1 MKGGRRNAARS
12 GSWRGADRGLASVG
26 ARLPSVGL
34 SFWTIAL
41 LAAALGRS
49 SATALASTLDL
60 GPIIGAALFTEV
72 FAAAVAAQMAV
83 RSLHPFLFWTVVV
96 AAAIAGGA
104 IVQLARTLLVDN
116 QGAAFVLA
124 VVVAAAV
131 LALGYRATAP
141 GDRADDQGPGT
152 ELMFWI
158 AVLLSQI
165 AGLVMGD
172 WMLAASADSRGVV
185 MIAIGV
191 AFVVTLIGMRRG
203 ARGATFWM
211 ALALGSALAVALAG
225 WIDGPAARG
234 GLGLNRFSLSA
245 LLLAALLLCVLHAPQ
260 PGPRR
265 AGPTR

>member
-12 GSWRGADRGLASVG
+12 GSWRLARRGLAGAG
-26 ARLPSVGL
+26 ARVPPVGIG
-34 SFWTIAL
+34 FWTLAF

-49 SATALASTLDL
+49 GAPALASTLGL
-60 GPIIGAALFTEV
+60 GPIIGAVLFTEV

-96 AAAIAGGA
+96 AAAVAGDA
-104 IVQLARTLLVDN
+104 IVQLARTLLADN
-116 QGAAFVLA
+116 QGGAFALVA
-124 VVVAAAV
+124 VVAVAM
-131 LALGYRATAP
+131 LALGYRAAEP

-165 AGLVMGD
+165 VGVVIGD
-172 WMLAASADSRGVV
+172 WILAAPIDSIGVV
-185 MIAIGV
+185 MIAIGLALV
-191 AFVVTLIGMRRG
+191 ATLLVSRRG
-203 ARGATFWM
+203 ARGVAFWL
-211 ALALGSALAVALAG
+211 ALALGSALAVAVAG
-225 WIDGPAARG
+225 WIDGPVGRG

-265 AGPTR
+265 AGRAP